1 MTSGN
6 YRKFAYD
13 ENGNKVTHTI
23 DPHTLRPAVHN
34 LLSATIIAPTSAV
47 ADGYAT
53 ACMVIGLEK
62 SKQLLE
68 RHPELEGYLVFSRP
82 DGSMGVYTTPNIR
95 KRIIK

>member
-1 MTSGN
+1 M
-6 YRKFAYD
+6 
-13 ENGNKVTHTI
+13 THTI